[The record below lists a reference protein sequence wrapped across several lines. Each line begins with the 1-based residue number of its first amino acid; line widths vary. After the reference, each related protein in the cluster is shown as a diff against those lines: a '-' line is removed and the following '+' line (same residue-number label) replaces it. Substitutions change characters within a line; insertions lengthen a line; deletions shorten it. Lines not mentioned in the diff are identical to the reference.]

1 MRKRSMKARR
11 RVTIVLPADL
21 LSRAQPTTGEGVA
34 ATVRKGL
41 ELAAASRV
49 YEELRQLRG

>member
-1 MRKRSMKARR
+1 MKARR